1 MLQQP
6 GGGVRP
12 QLRERGLGEI
22 LGEAFSIYGARA
34 RQMIA
39 ISAVVQIPASALA
52 FIPTQSLALSAAFAL
67 VGGAASTLVYAAI
80 IAAVAQ
86 NLAVGRISVGG
97 CYARVAGRGITVL
110 TLAALYAAILAAM
123 VFPLE
128 PFAQWAEEVSALAES
143 AADAESGD
151 AAAAPDAATT
161 LAPAT
166 DAETPSATAPAL
178 PPAPPAGALIALL
191 ALMAVSICAG
201 VYMTTIAPSIIVEG
215 RKGFGALARGFRLAR
230 GSEWRILGHSIVY
243 ILVFIGLTVAVFLPF
258 MILGLMMGEETSGAL
273 STIGATASTVIA
285 LPVLYIAATLLY
297 FDIRLR
303 KEGCDAARLSAE
315 MGAPPPPA

>member
-6 GGGVRP
+6 GDAVRP
-12 QLRERGLGEI
+12 RLRERGLGDI
-22 LGEAFSIYGARA
+22 LGETFSIYGARLP
-34 RQMIA
+34 QMIL
-39 ISAVVQIPASALA
+39 ISAVVQIPVSALA

-67 VGGAASTLVYAAI
+67 VGGAASTVVYAAI

-110 TLAALYAAILAAM
+110 TLAALYAAIIAAM

-143 AADAESGD
+143 SAADAESGD
-151 AAAAPDAATT
+151 AAAQDAATALT
-161 LAPAT
+161 PAT
-166 DAETPSATAPAL
+166 DAEPPSATL

-201 VYMTTIAPSIIVEG
+201 IYMTTTAPSIIVEG
-215 RKGFGALARGFRLAR
+215 RKGFGALRRGFRLAR

-243 ILVFIGLTVAVFLPF
+243 LLVFIGLTVAAFLPF
-258 MILGLMMGEETSGAL
+258 MILGLMLGEETGGAL
-273 STIGATASTVIA
+273 STVGATASTVIA

-303 KEGCDAARLSAE
+303 KEGYDAARLSAE

>member
-12 QLRERGLGEI
+12 RLRERGLGDI
-22 LGEAFSIYGARA
+22 LGETFSIYGARLP
-34 RQMIA
+34 QMIV
-39 ISAVVQIPASALA
+39 ISAVVQIPVSALA

-86 NLAVGRISVGG
+86 NLALGRVSVGG
-97 CYARVAGRGITVL
+97 CYARVEGRGITVL

-143 AADAESGD
+143 AADVESGD
-151 AAAAPDAATT
+151 AAAQDAAT
-161 LAPAT
+161 AP
-166 DAETPSATAPAL
+166 TPGGNADPSSAAL

-201 VYMTTIAPSIIVEG
+201 IYMTTTAPSIIVEG

-243 ILVFIGLTVAVFLPF
+243 LLVFIGLTVAVFLPF
-258 MILGLMMGEETSGAL
+258 MILGLMMGEDTGGAL

-303 KEGCDAARLSAE
+303 KEGYDAARLSAE
-315 MGAPPPPA
+315 MGAPPSPA

>member
-1 MLQQP
+1 MLEQP

-39 ISAVVQIPASALA
+39 ISAVVQIPVSALA

-86 NLAVGRISVGG
+86 NLALGRISVGG

-151 AAAAPDAATT
+151 AAAPDATT
-161 LAPAT
+161 ALAPAT
-166 DAETPSATAPAL
+166 DAEPPSATAPAL

-201 VYMTTIAPSIIVEG
+201 VYMTTTAPSIIVEG

-243 ILVFIGLTVAVFLPF
+243 LLVFIGLTVAVFLPF
-258 MILGLMMGEETSGAL
+258 MILGLMMGEDTGGAL
-273 STIGATASTVIA
+273 STVGATASTVIA

-303 KEGCDAARLSAE
+303 KEGYDAARLSAE

>member
-1 MLQQP
+1 MLEQP
-6 GGGVRP
+6 GGDVRP

-39 ISAVVQIPASALA
+39 ISAVVQIPVSALA

-86 NLAVGRISVGG
+86 NLALGRISVGG

-151 AAAAPDAATT
+151 AAAQDTATT

-258 MILGLMMGEETSGAL
+258 MILGLMMGEETGGAL

>member
-6 GGGVRP
+6 GGDGVRP

-39 ISAVVQIPASALA
+39 ISAVVQIPVSALA

-86 NLAVGRISVGG
+86 NLALGRISVGG

-151 AAAAPDAATT
+151 AAAPDAATSLT
-161 LAPAT
+161 PAT
-166 DAETPSATAPAL
+166 DAEPPSAAL

-201 VYMTTIAPSIIVEG
+201 VYMTTTAPSIIVEG

-243 ILVFIGLTVAVFLPF
+243 LLVFIGLTVAVFLPF
-258 MILGLMMGEETSGAL
+258 MILGLMMGEETGGAL
-273 STIGATASTVIA
+273 STVGATASTVIA

>member
-1 MLQQP
+1 MLEQP

-12 QLRERGLGEI
+12 QLRERGLGDI
-22 LGEAFSIYGARA
+22 LGETFSIYGARA

-151 AAAAPDAATT
+151 AAAQDTATALT
-161 LAPAT
+161 PAT
-166 DAETPSATAPAL
+166 DAEPPSATAPAL

-201 VYMTTIAPSIIVEG
+201 VYMTTTAPSIIVEG

-243 ILVFIGLTVAVFLPF
+243 LLVFIGLTVAVFLPF
-258 MILGLMMGEETSGAL
+258 MILGLMLGEDTSGAL
-273 STIGATASTVIA
+273 STVGATASTVIA

-303 KEGCDAARLSAE
+303 KEGYDAARLSAE

>member
-6 GGGVRP
+6 GGVRP

-39 ISAVVQIPASALA
+39 ISAVVQIPVSALA

-97 CYARVAGRGITVL
+97 CYARVAGMGITVL

-151 AAAAPDAATT
+151 AAAQDTATS

-303 KEGCDAARLSAE
+303 KEGCDSARLSAE
-315 MGAPPPPA
+315 MGAPSPPA

>member
-12 QLRERGLGEI
+12 QLRERGLGDI
-22 LGEAFSIYGARA
+22 LGETFSIYGGRA

-86 NLAVGRISVGG
+86 NLALGRISVGG

-110 TLAALYAAILAAM
+110 TLAALYAAIIAAM

-151 AAAAPDAATT
+151 AAAPDAATT

-166 DAETPSATAPAL
+166 DAEPPSATAPAL

-201 VYMTTIAPSIIVEG
+201 VYMTTTAPSIIVEG

-243 ILVFIGLTVAVFLPF
+243 LLVFIGLTVAVFLPF
-258 MILGLMMGEETSGAL
+258 MILGLMMGEDTGGAL
-273 STIGATASTVIA
+273 TTVGATASTVIA

-315 MGAPPPPA
+315 MGAPPPA